1 MNYIKVK
8 ENKNLARHVS
18 SNAIVNIDNIDYIKY
33 IEERDRIKNDLT
45 KYENLEKQI
54 VDLKD
59 DINEIKTL
67 LRGLKNGSN

>member
-8 ENKNLARHVS
+8 ENKNLVRHVS

-33 IEERDRIKNDLT
+33 IEERDRIKNNLT

-59 DINEIKTL
+59 DIDEIKTL